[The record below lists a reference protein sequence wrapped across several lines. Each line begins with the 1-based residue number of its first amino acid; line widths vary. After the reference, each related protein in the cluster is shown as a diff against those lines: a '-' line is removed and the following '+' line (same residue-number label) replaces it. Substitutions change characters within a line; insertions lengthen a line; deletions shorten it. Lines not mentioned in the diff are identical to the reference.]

1 MILDLIPSRAYPTGE
16 KYTHLVPDGCP
27 PQRKVQ
33 CLLSGHPQLPLQ
45 H

>member
-1 MILDLIPSRAYPTGE
+1 MRLGLISSLAYPTGE
-16 KYTHLVPDGCP
+16 KYTGLMPDGCP

>member
-1 MILDLIPSRAYPTGE
+1 MTLGLIPSRAYPTGE
-16 KYTHLVPDGCP
+16 KYTELVPDGCP

-33 CLLSGHPQLPLQ
+33 CFLAGHPQLPLQ